1 MDNLIFIGIVFVG
14 LLAFLWMAP
23 DRSQDQTN
31 NAHSAFKGTG
41 SKVHRSKVS
50 DSRRQWPEA

>member
-23 DRSQDQTN
+23 DRSPD
-31 NAHSAFKGTG
+31 
-41 SKVHRSKVS
+41 R
-50 DSRRQWPEA
+50 DE

>member
-23 DRSQDQTN
+23 DRSQDQD
-31 NAHSAFKGTG
+31 K
-41 SKVHRSKVS
+41 
-50 DSRRQWPEA
+50 